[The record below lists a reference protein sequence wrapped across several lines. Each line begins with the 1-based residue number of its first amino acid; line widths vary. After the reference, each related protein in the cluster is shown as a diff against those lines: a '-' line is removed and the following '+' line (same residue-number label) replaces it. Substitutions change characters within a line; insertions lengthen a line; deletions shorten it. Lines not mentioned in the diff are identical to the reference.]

1 MKENWRAWH
10 SSLDM
15 SGQLVGSSL
24 RSVGEELGIRK
35 VTSSFLVLCLF
46 FGQEACKG
54 DDFSVDFLLA
64 CTGGVAVGLAIAV
77 GRHVDEIGA
86 QEGSGKAEDRTRDIL
101 GLGGMEAPQV
111 RNKEQVWDSAGLEVA
126 NRQEEIH
133 PEKSALCFK
142 KDKLEI
148 SNC

>member
-1 MKENWRAWH
+1 MIRIYVKE
-10 SSLDM
+10 SLFIRID
-15 SGQLVGSSL
+15 VGTPF
-24 RSVGEELGIRK
+24 VGHTMVVHIHIT
-35 VTSSFLVLCLF
+35 VTSFNHY
-46 FGQEACKG
+46 
-54 DDFSVDFLLA
+54 LLS
-64 CTGGVAVGLAIAV
+64 I
-77 GRHVDEIGA
+77 RHVDEIGA